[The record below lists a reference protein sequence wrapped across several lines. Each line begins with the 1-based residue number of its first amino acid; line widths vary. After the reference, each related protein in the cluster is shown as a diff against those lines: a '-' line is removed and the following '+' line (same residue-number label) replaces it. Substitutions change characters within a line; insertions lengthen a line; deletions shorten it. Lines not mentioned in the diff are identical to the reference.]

1 MSKHTIGTHDEW
13 LAARLALLERER
25 ELTHLSDKL
34 AEQRRELPWVAVE
47 KDYRLHARRRG
58 IQRHLPAVRQGTKG
72 TRRGR
77 PAPGM
82 DTPPR

>member
-47 KDYRLHARRRG
+47 KDYCFDTEEGPLRNNRT
-58 IQRHLPAVRQGTKG
+58 INNEKPSNRHNKSCNMREEK
-72 TRRGR
+72 
-77 PAPGM
+77 
-82 DTPPR
+82 